1 MKKTNKSQGFN
12 SPFAKASDKLA
23 ALVRPTEDPPKA
35 GERSEP
41 WSKEV
46 LSDTKPT
53 ATEKPPVNAPPPV
66 PETRPVSDEQMFADH
81 MAGVTPMAH
90 DPRGRLG
97 APAPPAGARPVSRRA
112 ADEAE
117 AYAQLADLVDG
128 HGPFSISDTDEYL
141 EFLAPG
147 IDRRLL
153 RKLRAGEYALQ
164 GHVDLH
170 GMNREQARAA
180 VERFVEQSRL
190 AQHRCVLIVHGRG
203 LNSKDQIPVLK
214 EAVKSWLERGR
225 LGRQVLAFATARP
238 CDGGAGALYVL
249 LRR

>member
-1 MKKTNKSQGFN
+1 MSKKHKQPGFN
-12 SPFAKASDKLA
+12 SPFAQAEERLA
-23 ALVRPTEDPPKA
+23 ALVPPPPPPPPPKA
-35 GERSEP
+35 TGGKKASA
-41 WSKEV
+41 
-46 LSDTKPT
+46 TGAAAT
-53 ATEKPPVNAPPPV
+53 AQ
-66 PETRPVSDEQMFADH
+66 TRHVAPVSDDELFADH
-81 MAGVTPMAH
+81 MTGVAPIIP

-97 APAPPAGARPVSRRA
+97 APPAPATTRTVSRRA
-112 ADEAE
+112 EDEAE

-128 HGPFSISDTDEYL
+128 FGPFSVSDTDEYL

-153 RKLRAGEYALQ
+153 RKLRAGEYSLQ

-170 GMNREQARAA
+170 GMTRDQARAA
-180 VERFVEQSRL
+180 VERLIENSRL

-214 EAVKSWLERGR
+214 EAVKSWLAKGR
-225 LGRQVLAFATARP
+225 LGRQVLAFASARP

>member
-1 MKKTNKSQGFN
+1 MAPS
-12 SPFAKASDKLA
+12 ASA
-23 ALVRPTEDPPKA
+23 
-35 GERSEP
+35 
-41 WSKEV
+41 
-46 LSDTKPT
+46 
-53 ATEKPPVNAPPPV
+53 
-66 PETRPVSDEQMFADH
+66 
-81 MAGVTPMAH
+81 
-90 DPRGRLG
+90 
-97 APAPPAGARPVSRRA
+97 
-112 ADEAE
+112 
-117 AYAQLADLVDG
+117 
-128 HGPFSISDTDEYL
+128 DTDEYL

-180 VERFVEQSRL
+180 VDRFVEQSRL
-190 AQHRCVLIVHGRG
+190 AQRRCVLIVHGRG

-214 EAVKSWLERGR
+214 EAVKSWLARGR
-225 LGRQVLAFATARP
+225 LGRQVLAFASARP